1 MPAMTGSEFRKLA
14 LALAG
19 TTEKPHFDRRA
30 FRTERRIFA
39 TLSADGKDANV
50 RLEPDV
56 QGPLE
61 DSNPKAFAMLPGHWG
76 AQGWTKITL
85 AHATTSEV
93 RGVLADAHALA
104 LPAPKKRR

>member
-1 MPAMTGSEFRKLA
+1 MTGAEFRKLA

-19 TTEKPHFDRRA
+19 TTERPHFDRAA

-39 TLSADGKDANV
+39 TLSADGRDANV
-50 RLEPDV
+50 KVEPDV

-61 DSNPKAFAMLPGHWG
+61 ASNPKAFAAVAGAWG

-85 AHATTSEV
+85 AHTTVSEV
-93 RGVLADAHALA
+93 RRVLVDAHALA
-104 LPAPKKRR
+104 LPAPKKKRR